1 MPITG
6 QVNDLSLGELVE
18 LFCNKRKTGRLNVTY
33 AEGIAYFY
41 LKPGVITHASFGNLT
56 GTAAVDYA
64 LSLPNG
70 SFTFSAD
77 IEAEEK
83 SIDQAWA
90 PVVLEG
96 LRRIDEGIMPP
107 NPFSDSET
115 VRSAGAKTKDVLTNK
130 SSIDRSAVSVPSF
143 GLLSSQ
149 YGKHSVFT
157 TSRWSSRTVIAVVVL
172 MMAIIG
178 VPWGWYT
185 HTKAVKLANQ
195 QQAMQ
200 NTAGAPRAAL
210 PESSPAQIA
219 NSSISEKGAGE
230 VDPKTK

>member
-18 LFCNKRKTGRLNVTY
+18 LFCNKRKTGRLTVTY
-33 AEGIAYFY
+33 PEGVAYFY
-41 LKPGVITHASFGNLT
+41 LKPGMITHATFGNLS

-77 IEAEEK
+77 VEAEEK
-83 SIDQAWA
+83 SIDRAWA

-107 NPFSDSET
+107 NPFAVAEKIESEGTKIDLMSDESP
-115 VRSAGAKTKDVLTNK
+115 R
-130 SSIDRSAVSVPSF
+130 DRSDINTPTF
-143 GLLSSQ
+143 GFLSSQ
-149 YGKHSVFT
+149 YGKGSVFAT
-157 TSRWSSRTVIAVVVL
+157 NRWSSRTLIAVVVL

-185 HTKAVKLANQ
+185 HTQAVKMANQ
-195 QQAMQ
+195 QQAVRT
-200 NTAGAPRAAL
+200 NANVAPTAS
-210 PESSPAQIA
+210 PESSPAQIGKRA
-219 NSSISEKGAGE
+219 SDDNA
-230 VDPKTK
+230 KTK